1 MISSFNLEYWL
12 SQVKSLSIQI
22 DNAIN
27 RYKEAE
33 RQEMSQAIITLLRDF
48 DEAVAVCITEKTAVH
63 DFDTRYKFI
72 EVALKFINGKQKYQC
87 LDRFHVDL
95 RISISHYSPEGEYS
109 ERLVLKYIQYLV
121 KIKWLLK
128 NEFHIDV
135 LNNINKYPLDLDDT
149 FENYYVEILKQLSSI
164 SFGSDSLSGADSYY
178 VQKKKMIY
186 CHGVIFYEYTI
197 TNAYDSVNKFDRFVA
212 FSKLDVFGNYAI
224 KAKFLKQR
232 VNLFEEKVDVMFLLN
247 YEIAIR
253 PCELNKISEVINLNC
268 NFSRT
273 IEYQY
278 LMSYI
283 KERELSID
291 KILLF
296 DKNRYSD
303 FAGFVFN
310 NGKETYLFQLFSH
323 ARELLQSL
331 GTGKNV
337 LLYLFHTLNNTIIS
351 NQISLSA
358 NEKVSDLKLKSGV
371 LPFDRTPFGA
381 SLIRHNPKM
390 STLMDCFDASKHS
403 CELLKRDV
411 SNNSIRQSLLYTSLD
426 GFSEEE
432 LKDSI
437 EQYNRKIPNERCGS
451 KLCQFGKYVYLEEN
465 EQNTH
470 QLLKLI
476 IDKSK
481 QSSFPG
487 YLAYAQSRIFEL
499 QLDFDDKE
507 KEKAVQNVF
516 NESNVFAV
524 YGPAGTGKTTF
535 ANYVLKVLGDKIHA
549 LCLAN
554 TNPALQNLRNRI
566 EDKNARYSTIYQCIK
581 DNLNSYNC
589 DVLIVDECSNVSTK
603 DMLKVLNKVSYK
615 LVLFLGDIYQIE
627 AIQFGNWYSLLR
639 YFLKKGRF
647 VDLDREF
654 RSHNN
659 PFLPKV
665 WKKVRELDDSIDET
679 LNEYKIPSNL
689 NKTIFEKKKD
699 DEIILC
705 LNYDGLYGINNIN
718 KYLQENN
725 ENKPII
731 WKQYTFKIGDPILFV
746 ENSRFGNVLYNNLKG
761 TILGVEQD
769 DNKIYFS
776 ILIDKSINPLTE
788 TCYGF
793 ELTENCGDGK
803 SIIKFDVSKFKPA
816 DYDNDT
822 QPNYQIP
829 FQIAYAVSIHKSQ
842 GLEYDSVKII
852 ITNEVEEQISH
863 NIFYT
868 AITRAKEDL
877 TIYWTPETEKRII
890 ASLKKKNS
898 KRDAE
903 ILATRFSDLKLFN

>member
-1 MISSFNLEYWL
+1 MISSFNLDYWL
-12 SQVKSLSIQI
+12 SQAKNLSNQI
-22 DNAIN
+22 DNTIN
-27 RYKEAE
+27 RYKEDE

-48 DEAVAVCITEKTAVH
+48 DETVAVCVAEKDTKH
-63 DFDTRYKFI
+63 NFDTRHRYI
-72 EVALKFINGKQKYQC
+72 EAALNFINGKKIYHC
-87 LDRFHVDL
+87 LDRFHSDL
-95 RISISHYSPEGEYS
+95 KISISHYSPEGEYS

-121 KIKWLLK
+121 KIKQLLK
-128 NEFHIDV
+128 NEFSICV
-135 LNNINKYPLDLDDT
+135 LNNIDKYPLDLDDT
-149 FENYYVEILKQLSSI
+149 FEKYYVEILKQIEPI
-164 SFGSDSLSGADSYY
+164 SFGLEPLSGADSYY

-186 CHGVIFYEYTI
+186 CQGVIFYEYTI

-212 FSKLDVFGNYAI
+212 FSTLDVFDNYAI
-224 KAKFLKQR
+224 KARFLKQR

-268 NFSRT
+268 NFTRT
-273 IEYQY
+273 IEYQN

-283 KERELSID
+283 KEKELSID
-291 KILLF
+291 KILLLGK
-296 DKNRYSD
+296 DSYSD
-303 FAGFVFN
+303 FAEFVFN
-310 NGKETYLFQLFSH
+310 NGKETYLLQLFSH
-323 ARELLQSL
+323 ARELLQNL
-331 GTGKNV
+331 GDGKNV
-337 LLYLFHTLNNTIIS
+337 MLYLFHTLNNTIIS
-351 NQISLSA
+351 NQKSLTT

-390 STLMDCFDASKHS
+390 STLMDCFDVSKHN
-403 CELLKRDV
+403 CELLKRDI
-411 SNNSIRQSLLYTSLD
+411 SDNSIRQSLLYTSLD
-426 GFSEEE
+426 GFSEQE
-432 LKDSI
+432 LAENI

-451 KLCQFGKYVYLEEN
+451 KLCQFGKYVYLN
-465 EQNTH
+465 EDERNTH
-470 QLLKLI
+470 QLLKMI
-476 IDKSK
+476 IDRSK
-481 QSSFPG
+481 HSSFPE
-487 YLAYAQSRIFEL
+487 YLAYAKSRIVEL

-516 NESNVFAV
+516 NESDVFAV
-524 YGPAGTGKTTF
+524 YWPAGTGKTTF
-535 ANYVLKVLGDKIHA
+535 ANFVLKVLGDKIHA

-554 TNPALQNLRNRI
+554 TNPALQNLRNKI
-566 EDKNARYSTIYQCIK
+566 EDKNAQYSTIYQCIK
-581 DNLNSYNC
+581 DEFNASNC
-589 DVLIVDECSNVSTK
+589 DVLIVDECSNISTNN
-603 DMLKVLNKVSYK
+603 MLTVLNKVKFK

-627 AIQFGNWYSLLR
+627 AIQFGNLYSLLR
-639 YFLKKGRF
+639 HFLNASRF

-665 WKKVRELDDSIDET
+665 WKKVRDLDDSIDET

-689 NKTIFEKKKD
+689 DKSIFKKKKE

-725 ENKPII
+725 KNQPVT
-731 WKQYTFKIGDPILFV
+731 WKQYTFKIGDPILFI
-746 ENSRFGNVLYNNLKG
+746 ENSRFRNVLYNNLKG

-769 DNKIYFS
+769 DDKISFT

-788 TCYGF
+788 ACYGF
-793 ELTENCGDGK
+793 ELVKNCGDGK
-803 SIIKFDVSKFKPA
+803 SIIKFDVSKFKPV

-842 GLEYDSVKII
+842 GLEYDSVKIV

-877 TIYWTPETEKRII
+877 TIYWTPESEKKII

-898 KRDAE
+898 KRDAD
-903 ILATRFSDLKLFN
+903 ILLTRFPDLKHSN

>member
-1 MISSFNLEYWL
+1 M
-12 SQVKSLSIQI
+12 
-22 DNAIN
+22 
-27 RYKEAE
+27 
-33 RQEMSQAIITLLRDF
+33 
-48 DEAVAVCITEKTAVH
+48 
-63 DFDTRYKFI
+63 
-72 EVALKFINGKQKYQC
+72 
-87 LDRFHVDL
+87 
-95 RISISHYSPEGEYS
+95 
-109 ERLVLKYIQYLV
+109 
-121 KIKWLLK
+121 
-128 NEFHIDV
+128 
-135 LNNINKYPLDLDDT
+135 
-149 FENYYVEILKQLSSI
+149 
-164 SFGSDSLSGADSYY
+164 
-178 VQKKKMIY
+178 
-186 CHGVIFYEYTI
+186 
-197 TNAYDSVNKFDRFVA
+197 
-212 FSKLDVFGNYAI
+212 
-224 KAKFLKQR
+224 
-232 VNLFEEKVDVMFLLN
+232 
-247 YEIAIR
+247 
-253 PCELNKISEVINLNC
+253 
-268 NFSRT
+268 
-273 IEYQY
+273 
-278 LMSYI
+278 
-283 KERELSID
+283 
-291 KILLF
+291 
-296 DKNRYSD
+296 
-303 FAGFVFN
+303 
-310 NGKETYLFQLFSH
+310 
-323 ARELLQSL
+323 
-331 GTGKNV
+331 
-337 LLYLFHTLNNTIIS
+337 
-351 NQISLSA
+351 
-358 NEKVSDLKLKSGV
+358 
-371 LPFDRTPFGA
+371 
-381 SLIRHNPKM
+381 
-390 STLMDCFDASKHS
+390 
-403 CELLKRDV
+403 
-411 SNNSIRQSLLYTSLD
+411 
-426 GFSEEE
+426 
-432 LKDSI
+432 
-437 EQYNRKIPNERCGS
+437 
-451 KLCQFGKYVYLEEN
+451 
-465 EQNTH
+465 
-470 QLLKLI
+470 
-476 IDKSK
+476 
-481 QSSFPG
+481 
-487 YLAYAQSRIFEL
+487 
-499 QLDFDDKE
+499 
-507 KEKAVQNVF
+507 
-516 NESNVFAV
+516 
-524 YGPAGTGKTTF
+524 
-535 ANYVLKVLGDKIHA
+535 
-549 LCLAN
+549 
-554 TNPALQNLRNRI
+554 
-566 EDKNARYSTIYQCIK
+566 
-581 DNLNSYNC
+581 
-589 DVLIVDECSNVSTK
+589 
-603 DMLKVLNKVSYK
+603 
-615 LVLFLGDIYQIE
+615 
-627 AIQFGNWYSLLR
+627 
-639 YFLKKGRF
+639 KKGRF